1 MPLKTVPAL
10 YIVATPIGNLED
22 ISLRAIRV
30 LGQVKL
36 IAAEDT
42 RTTRNLLQEYK
53 IKTKLTS
60 YHEHNKHA
68 KLGYLIELLK
78 TDDIALVSDAGM
90 PGVSDTGYE
99 LIKAAIEADI
109 GVIVIPGASAVLT
122 ALVLSGLPAN
132 EFLYLGFL
140 PRKKGD
146 RVRVLESLETEKRT
160 VVFFESPHRLIDSLE
175 DIRSHS
181 GDRKVAVCREL
192 TKIHEEVF
200 RGSVSEAI
208 GHFTNPRGE
217 FTIVLEG
224 AGEVKD
230 MSDGLAGED
239 LKNLMNKGLSARD
252 AVSALAGSTG
262 ISKKK
267 LYSQWLELK
276 KGEVK

>member
-1 MPLKTVPAL
+1 
-10 YIVATPIGNLED
+10 
-22 ISLRAIRV
+22 
-30 LGQVKL
+30 
-36 IAAEDT
+36 
-42 RTTRNLLQEYK
+42 
-53 IKTKLTS
+53 
-60 YHEHNKHA
+60 
-68 KLGYLIELLK
+68 
-78 TDDIALVSDAGM
+78 
-90 PGVSDTGYE
+90 
-99 LIKAAIEADI
+99 
-109 GVIVIPGASAVLT
+109 
-122 ALVLSGLPAN
+122 
-132 EFLYLGFL
+132 
-140 PRKKGD
+140 
-146 RVRVLESLETEKRT
+146 
-160 VVFFESPHRLIDSLE
+160 
-175 DIRSHS
+175 
-181 GDRKVAVCREL
+181 VAVCREL